1 VTKYRGKRV
10 LLRLGGLTQEKKSGA
25 KERDGRERDG
35 GERETGERERDG
47 GEPANWYVAHALNE
61 AAAAALES
69 LKTSRA
75 KADKINAR
83 RKKQKQAAQ
92 EK

>member
-1 VTKYRGKRV
+1 
-10 LLRLGGLTQEKKSGA
+10 
-25 KERDGRERDG
+25 
-35 GERETGERERDG
+35 
-47 GEPANWYVAHALNE
+47 VAHALNE

>member
-1 VTKYRGKRV
+1 M
-10 LLRLGGLTQEKKSGA
+10 
-25 KERDGRERDG
+25 
-35 GERETGERERDG
+35 GERETGERERRGRERDG